1 MSESSTTES
10 GTAMSPSELDIDA
23 LLSQAK
29 ANLSKKSTEEETEE
43 STDRLSKIRQ
53 GLKSLPTVND
63 TLGQASLKALPG
75 KGAVKLHEHD
85 KAQQQPESGF
95 RKIVDPVKV
104 KQEAKKARESNAG
117 DKWFNMPKPEI
128 TPETKRDLQ
137 LLQMRSVLDR
147 KRHYKKEK
155 VGMPKYFQ
163 TGTIIEGNTEY
174 YSARLSN
181 KERKKTLAEEILAD
195 SESRKYFK
203 RKYGEIQTSKLSGRK
218 AHYKKVKELRK
229 KI

>member
-10 GTAMSPSELDIDA
+10 GTAMSPGEVDIDT

-29 ANLSKKSTEEETEE
+29 ANLSKKPTEEEKPE
-43 STDRLSKIRQ
+43 STDRLSKIRE
-53 GLKSLPTVND
+53 GLKSLPTVKD
-63 TLGQASLKALPG
+63 ALGDASLKTLPS

-85 KAQQQPESGF
+85 KTEQPESGF

-117 DKWFNMPKPEI
+117 NKWFNMPKPEL
-128 TPETKRDLQ
+128 TQETKRDLQ

-155 VGMPKYFQ
+155 VGVPQYFQ